1 MWLGSANRSIQV
13 SDMDLE
19 VPVKVLVENSLA
31 VSSLHRLRK
40 EVGRSGAM
48 EDFSTPDDVKLV
60 SSQRL
65 MPTLLTRNRFHFA
78 SFFKNT

>member
-1 MWLGSANRSIQV
+1 MGGKKTEYIVFSPIWSWDVVGICKQIQV
-13 SDMDLE
+13 SDRNLE

-48 EDFSTPDDVKLV
+48 EDFSTPEDVKLV
-60 SSQRL
+60 V
-65 MPTLLTRNRFHFA
+65 
-78 SFFKNT
+78 